1 MAAHCTRY
9 GLASFQTVCDFAQVH
24 HLNPIMDAANDA
36 CQIEGVADLYGIGV
50 RAGLYTQW
58 VATLIATLFDP
69 ETESDI
75 RMANIIIQCSIFL
88 GLCTESSGTRAS
100 AVGSLVTQILLCGS
114 LSSLTGDGFNHAGK
128 VSGIMRFLFYTGLS
142 AYGCWFWFYGV
153 DRMTQAG
160 CNEVAFF
167 GLTSFHGWFR
177 TLGKVLSV
185 IGVVLCSTLDIYS
198 LYALWVRFGQG
209 IEAFAPPPKQRPQVE
224 LSLLVVSAGLLTFS
238 IVLIEYLIDHNDIK
252 IDTDPF
258 SVGQL
263 IPLIAGGVA
272 ALLVLWKVVLNGLIW
287 KGRCLFLFGK
297 HL

>member
-1 MAAHCTRY
+1 
-9 GLASFQTVCDFAQVH
+9 
-24 HLNPIMDAANDA
+24 MDAVQDA
-36 CQIEGVADLYGIGV
+36 CQIKGADDLYGIGV

-75 RMANIIIQCSIFL
+75 RLANIIIQCSIFL
-88 GLCTESSGTRAS
+88 GLCTESRNDGAS
-100 AVGSLVTQILLCGS
+100 AVGAIVTQVLLCGS

-142 AYGCWFWFYGV
+142 AYGCWFWFYGI
-153 DRMTQAG
+153 DSMMRPG

-177 TLGKVLSV
+177 TLGKVLSI
-185 IGVVLCSTLDIYS
+185 IGVVLCSILDIYS
-198 LYALWVRFGQG
+198 LYALGVRFSQG
-209 IEAFAPPPKQRPQVE
+209 MEAFAPPPKQRPQVE
-224 LSLLVVSAGLLTFS
+224 LSLLVISTGLLVFS
-238 IVLIEYLIDHNDIK
+238 IVLIEYILDHNRIELDNSPI
-252 IDTDPF
+252 

-263 IPLIAGGVA
+263 IPLIAGGLA
-272 ALLVLWKVVLNGLIW
+272 ALLVLWKVIMNGLMW
-287 KGRCLFLFGK
+287 KGRCWFLFGK